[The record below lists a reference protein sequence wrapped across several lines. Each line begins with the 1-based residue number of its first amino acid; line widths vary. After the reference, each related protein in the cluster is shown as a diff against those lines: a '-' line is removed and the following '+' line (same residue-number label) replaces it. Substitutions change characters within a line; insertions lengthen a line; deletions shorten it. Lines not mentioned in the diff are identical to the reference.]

1 MQISPICSKSKT
13 DLVSETI
20 VEQILNKSWKAG
32 EKIPG
37 ENELAAMFNVS
48 RTSIRQAISQLVGK
62 GILSIKRGEGTY
74 VNEILPK
81 DFFGNLR
88 QLFIM
93 EIPKY
98 LEVQEFRKIIEPSIA
113 YYAAIKAEAKDIE
126 ALEKCV
132 KKQME
137 YASKGNFKSY
147 AKEDLKFHKLLADC
161 VKNGMIQKTFDI
173 LWELMDCAMEYTTII
188 TGTTNGVE
196 FHRKICDCI
205 RKRDQRSAFHVMEEH
220 IENNIKAIREKEELM
235 HRAGRINE
243 N

>member
-1 MQISPICSKSKT
+1 MQISPISSKSKT

-20 VEQILNKSWKAG
+20 IEQILNKTWKAG

-113 YYAAIKAEAKDIE
+113 YYAAIKAEEKDIE

-132 KKQME
+132 KKQVE
-137 YASKGNFKSY
+137 YARKRNFKSY
-147 AKEDLKFHKLLADC
+147 AKEDLKFHRLLAEC
-161 VKNGMIQKTFDI
+161 VKNSMIQKTFDI
-173 LWELMDCAMEYTTII
+173 LWELMDCAMEYTTVI

-205 RKRDQRSAFHVMEEH
+205 RNRDQNSAFHVMEEH
-220 IENNIKAIREKEELM
+220 IENNIKAIREKEKSNVLITE
-235 HRAGRINE
+235 G
-243 N
+243 